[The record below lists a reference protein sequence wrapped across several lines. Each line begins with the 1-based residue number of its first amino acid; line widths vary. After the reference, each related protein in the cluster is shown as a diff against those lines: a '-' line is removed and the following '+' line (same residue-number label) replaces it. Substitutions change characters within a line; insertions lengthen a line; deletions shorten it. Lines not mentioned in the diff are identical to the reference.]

1 MAEPRVPLLLL
12 HPLGSDRR
20 FWDPLHPEL
29 GDRILRTPD
38 LLGHGTCPPPAP
50 GSGIPEITDDLVRR
64 LAGELTTP
72 MDVAGVSL
80 GGLVAQDL
88 AARYPDLVRRLILI
102 DTVSV
107 YPSQMKEMWRA
118 RAKQARET
126 GLAGLTD
133 AMSTMWF
140 TDRFRSGESDAVETT
155 LTRFL
160 GMDPEGY
167 ARTCEAL
174 EQVDLTAEVD
184 HIRAKTL
191 VVCGSEDLPPF
202 VQAARWLTSQ
212 LGARLVWLSG
222 ARHAAVL
229 ERTKEFGLAVR
240 EFLD

>member
-1 MAEPRVPLLLL
+1 MAEPRLPLLLL
-12 HPLGSDRR
+12 HPLGSDHR
-20 FWDPLHPEL
+20 FWDPLHPQL

-38 LLGHGTCPPPAP
+38 LPGHGSCPTLASA
-50 GSGIPEITDDLVRR
+50 SGIPEITDDLVRR
-64 LAGELTTP
+64 LGGDQATA

-80 GGLVAQDL
+80 GGLIAQDL
-88 AARYPDLVRRLILI
+88 AARYPGLVRRLVLI

-126 GLAGLTD
+126 GLAGLAD

-140 TDRFRSGESDAVETT
+140 TDRFREEEAAAVEVIR
-155 LTRFL
+155 TRFL
-160 GMDPEGY
+160 AMDPEGY
-167 ARTCEAL
+167 ARACEAL

-184 HIRAKTL
+184 HIQAQTL

-202 VQAARWLTSQ
+202 AEAARWLTSQ

-229 ERTKEFGLAVR
+229 ERGEEFGLAVR

>member
-12 HPLGSDRR
+12 HPLGPTVVSGTRCTR
-20 FWDPLHPEL
+20 GL

-38 LLGHGTCPPPAP
+38 LLGHGARPAP

-107 YPSQMKEMWRA
+107 YQSQMKEMWRA

-140 TDRFRSGESDAVETT
+140 TDRFRSGEFDAVETT

-202 VQAARWLTSQ
+202 VQAAR
-212 LGARLVWLSG
+212 
-222 ARHAAVL
+222 
-229 ERTKEFGLAVR
+229 
-240 EFLD
+240 